1 MTESKDDG
9 AALRAR
15 QEQHRLYAA
24 WEAEQEAL
32 RERSL
37 STDLAW
43 LSEAVELSR
52 RISPE
57 LYTVEAAIERGHQ
70 RARWL
75 ATMMVAEKPRP

>member
-1 MTESKDDG
+1 MSETRDDG

-15 QEQHRLYAA
+15 QAQHRLYAA
-24 WEAEQEAL
+24 WEAGQEAS

-37 STDLAW
+37 SADLAW

-52 RISPE
+52 SLSPE
-57 LYTVEAAIERGHQ
+57 LYTVEAAIERGRQ

-75 ATMMVAEKPRP
+75 ATMLIAEKPRS